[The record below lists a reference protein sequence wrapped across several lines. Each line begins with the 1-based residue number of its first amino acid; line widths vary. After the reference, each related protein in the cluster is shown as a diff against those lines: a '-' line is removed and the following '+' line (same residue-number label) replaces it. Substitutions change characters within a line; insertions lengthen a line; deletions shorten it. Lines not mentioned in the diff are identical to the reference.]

1 MDIDNLEAKINYIK
15 KFPNPER
22 KAYEAIRNLNKKEQ
36 INVVVTNENKEV
48 VNDPEQKT
56 EIITSFFESLFTLE
70 NVAPFSEIKP
80 VKLEIPFS
88 PEEIKVCAK
97 KLGNNKST
105 GPDKIPA
112 ELIKEA
118 PEIVFNEI
126 AEILNKAAETGEY
139 PKEIKLGHLL
149 PLPKPK
155 KPQGPCKSLR
165 PIILLSI
172 LRKILAVAV
181 VNRIFDRTRKAIS
194 VSQAAYSPG
203 RGQVS

>member
-1 MDIDNLEAKINYIK
+1 METKINFIK
-15 KFPNPER
+15 QFPNPER

-36 INVVVTNENKEV
+36 TNVVVTNENKEA

-80 VKLEIPFS
+80 VKLETPFS
-88 PEEIKVCAK
+88 PKEIKACAK

-105 GPDKIPA
+105 GPDNLPA

-126 AEILNKAAETGEY
+126 AEILNRAAETGEY

-155 KPQGPCKSLR
+155 KTPGPM
-165 PIILLSI
+165 
-172 LRKILAVAV
+172 
-181 VNRIFDRTRKAIS
+181 
-194 VSQAAYSPG
+194 
-203 RGQVS
+203 